1 MCVNPSLRPNNDII
15 AHPEIGISNHKT
27 EKKKKEMAMAVAKVA
42 AAGAPQH
49 SHDDVASLQK
59 CIGTTH

>member
-1 MCVNPSLRPNNDII
+1 MCVNPTLRPNNDII

-42 AAGAPQH
+42 AAGVPTAQPY
-49 SHDDVASLQK
+49 
-59 CIGTTH
+59 